1 MDFLRAISN
10 NQEPVLDEEYD
21 KLLTEI
27 ENQQLDEKTAL
38 DRVTDRVEKRNIALY
53 RPLVGVENLMLV
65 RRFLDI
71 TKDKSSVPST
81 IMNGYYPIVKMVDEI
96 VTAGPSY
103 VQLLQALHKRAKKD
117 S

>member
-1 MDFLRAISN
+1 MDFLRAIAN
-10 NQEPVLDEEYD
+10 NQEPILDEDYD
-21 KLLTEI
+21 KMLAEI
-27 ENQQLDEKTAL
+27 EQQQLDEKTAL
-38 DRVTDRVEKRNIALY
+38 DRVVDQVEKRNIALY

-71 TKDKSSVPST
+71 TRDKKSVPST
-81 IMNGYYPIVKMVDEI
+81 IMEGYYPVVKMIDEI

-103 VQLLQALHKRAKKD
+103 VQLLQALHKRAKRD